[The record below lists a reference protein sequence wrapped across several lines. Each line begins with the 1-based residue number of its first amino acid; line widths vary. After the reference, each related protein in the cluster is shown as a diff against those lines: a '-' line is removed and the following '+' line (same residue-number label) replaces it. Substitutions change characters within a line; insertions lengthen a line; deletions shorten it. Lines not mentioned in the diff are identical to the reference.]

1 MIGFDSLSIESL
13 ESLIET
19 YQDGLESDTTYP
31 CGGSR
36 RTVKRW
42 LAKAEIV
49 LEQKLEA
56 KYGVDRATAEYGS

>member
-19 YQDGLESDTTYP
+19 YQDGLESDANYP
-31 CGGSR
+31 CGGCR

-42 LAKAEIV
+42 LAKAETV
-49 LEQKLEA
+49 LEHKLEE
-56 KYGVDRATAEYGS
+56 KHGVTEEGF